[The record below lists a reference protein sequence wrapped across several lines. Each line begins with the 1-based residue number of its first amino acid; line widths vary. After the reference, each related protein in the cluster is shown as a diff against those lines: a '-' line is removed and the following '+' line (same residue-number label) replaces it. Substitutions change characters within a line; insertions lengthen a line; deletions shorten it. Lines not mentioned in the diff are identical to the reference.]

1 MGIIK
6 ILWDLQHLHRMA
18 IGEFWDFLNDA
29 MNWQK
34 RFGTGLLA
42 FNETTR
48 LRIAKVNYNDFKILV
63 HSAIHRSGLNINTFL
78 SPHFY
83 LYVSAYYCH
92 QWNETVASRSVA
104 MDIFAGQISKLQ

>member
-6 ILWDLQHLHRMA
+6 ILRDLQHLHRMA

-42 FNETTR
+42 FNENTR
-48 LRIAKVNYNDFKILV
+48 LRIAKVDYNDFKIFV
-63 HSAIHRSGLNINTFL
+63 YSAIHRSRLKINISL
-78 SPHFY
+78 SLHF
-83 LYVSAYYCH
+83 LYVFLLVVVINGMNPVYREALRWKSA
-92 QWNETVASRSVA
+92 QV
-104 MDIFAGQISKLQ
+104 K